1 KILWLLPAR
10 VEILAAFLLTEDNR
24 PGVRTSRG
32 ASHLAS
38 KPESR
43 LALHVPALRWR
54 VKAILPVAALLLVG
68 VGVFV
73 WVTLSLEGTTQEPAR
88 HVVIWVAAAGG
99 VAICSVVLVVLA
111 LLIERPLTELQQKI
125 ARLEDGD
132 LTVRVNFAGRQDEI
146 GGLGGHFNEMVRQLS
161 CHREER

>member
-1 KILWLLPAR
+1 MAGSL
-10 VEILAAFLLTEDNR
+10 
-24 PGVRTSRG
+24 
-32 ASHLAS
+32 
-38 KPESR
+38 ESVV
-43 LALHVPALRWR
+43 AYHVPALGWR
-54 VKAILPVAALLLVG
+54 LKAILPVAAVLLVG

-111 LLIERPLTELQQKI
+111 LLVERPLTELQQKI

-146 GGLGGHFNEMVRQLS
+146 GELGRHFNEMVRQLAS
-161 CHREER
+161 NREEIETLHPPPQSRGA